1 MPYQHHILDE
11 GKLKS
16 IDHYKNMDGTKAR
29 LESIYQGEY
38 AINRDKIDNNIK
50 YNQVKQDR
58 EAQLARDWEKV
69 EKTGRYWDATP
80 PDVLNHSY
88 PTPESKGLHLQKG
101 VKNMTPPWEMT
112 KKDLFSYYNIIPYK
126 PCWMLNISP
135 DWKLTEGT
143 LRNGHHFNN
152 DTCVT
157 AKMVSHLRKT
167 MNDFYRDANRFT
179 KMKYVIE
186 GGKEAKF
193 LHVHA
198 VFELNEDKPNNIA
211 HMKKGNFLKS
221 FRTIWNKDK
230 KWDGLVGSKYALQT
244 TYLTTKE
251 MLQDKLDYLI
261 EEKKPLSHQNHEHFK
276 SIVVGEWD

>member
-16 IDHYKNMDGTKAR
+16 IDHYKNMDSINGR
-29 LESIYQGEY
+29 LESLYQGEY
-38 AINRDKIDNNIK
+38 SINRTKIENNIK
-50 YNQVKQDR
+50 YNQIKQER

-69 EKTGRYWDATP
+69 EKSGRYWDAMP
-80 PDVLNHSY
+80 PDQLNYSY
-88 PTPESKGLHLQKG
+88 PTPESKGLHLERGIKD
-101 VKNMTPPWEMT
+101 MTPPWEMT
-112 KKDLFSYYNIIPYK
+112 KKDLYSYFKMIPYK

-135 DWKLTEGT
+135 DWKLTGGT
-143 LRNGHHFNN
+143 LKAN
-152 DTCVT
+152 TMPT
-157 AKMVSHLRKT
+157 TKMVAHIRKT
-167 MNDFYRDANRFT
+167 MNDFYQDANRFT
-179 KMKYVIE
+179 KIKYVIE

-198 VFELNEDKPNNIA
+198 VFELNMDKPNNIA

-230 KWDGLVGSKYALQT
+230 KWEGLVGSKYALQT

-261 EEKKPLSHQNHEHFK
+261 EEKKPLSHQNHSDFK